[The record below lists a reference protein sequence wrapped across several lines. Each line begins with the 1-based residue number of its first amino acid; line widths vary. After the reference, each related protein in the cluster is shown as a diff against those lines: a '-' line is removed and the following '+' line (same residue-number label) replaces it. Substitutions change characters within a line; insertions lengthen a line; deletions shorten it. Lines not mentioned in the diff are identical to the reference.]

1 MEQIDSIAQAAKDG
15 DVSAMTALGKRK
27 LAEAAKTGVRTL
39 EEGYELLQAAAGKG
53 SAEAD
58 YFISLIDGIFA
69 KEQHE
74 WSLALAHLRRSAER
88 GWQSA
93 RQQLCLLATDRELA
107 AAALSGQCDDD
118 VWEKLR
124 ATIDIAAL
132 LASPAATEISQT
144 PRIKIIEG
152 FASTAE
158 CAWMIEQS
166 RGRIEYARVFEP
178 ATGMNRIDNLVR
190 TNGHAWFDILDA
202 NFVLMLLRARIAL
215 ATGSARPSLE
225 PTSVMHYAG
234 GQKFAEHADWY
245 DATEPHGAAQIRL
258 HGQRVATFLLYLNDG
273 FEGAE
278 TEFPLI
284 GWRYKGAPGD
294 ALFFMNVDEAGKAD
308 RLTRHTGL
316 PPTSGEKWLLSQ
328 WIRGVPGVGL

>member
-1 MEQIDSIAQAAKDG
+1 MEQIDGIEQAANEG
-15 DVSAMTALGKRK
+15 DASAMTALGKRK
-27 LAEAAKTGVRTL
+27 LAEAGKTGVRTL
-39 EEGYELLQAAAGKG
+39 EEGYELLQAAAEKG

-58 YFISLIDGIFA
+58 YFIALVRGIFA
-69 KEQHE
+69 KEPQE

-93 RQQLCLLATDRELA
+93 REQVCLLATDRDLA
-107 AAALSGQCDDD
+107 AAARSGQCDDG

-132 LASPAATEISQT
+132 LASPAATEISQS
-144 PRIKIIEG
+144 PRIKIIKG
-152 FASTAE
+152 FASRAE

-166 RGRIEYARVFEP
+166 RGRIESARVFYP
-178 ATGMNRIDNLVR
+178 STGTTKFDLSR
-190 TNGHAWFDILDA
+190 TNGNAYFDILDA

-215 ATGSARPSLE
+215 ATRAARPSLE
-225 PTSVMHYAG
+225 PTVVMHYAR
-234 GQKFAEHADWY
+234 GQTFAEHVDWY
-245 DATEPHGAAQIRL
+245 DSTEPSSAAEIRFN
-258 HGQRVATFLLYLNDG
+258 GQRIATFLLYLNDG

-278 TEFPLI
+278 TDFPLI

-294 ALFFMNVDEAGKAD
+294 ALFFMNVDEAGNGD
-308 RLTRHTGL
+308 RLARHAGL

-328 WIRGVPGVGL
+328 WIRGLPGVGL